1 MGVAYSYQR
10 NGEQRPTGDFEMA
23 YETFQTRREELYNL
37 LDAAN
42 HSVSY
47 TAHLMEIDPSDKT
60 IAGYEAALDYAAK
73 IRGLIGENA
82 DAEDAKRLEDACIVR
97 KETAVESEM
106 RGFDLAFVI
115 ARQNERAL
123 P

>member
-1 MGVAYSYQR
+1 
-10 NGEQRPTGDFEMA
+10 MA

-47 TAHLMEIDPSDKT
+47 TEHLMEIDPSDKT

-82 DAEDAKRLEDACIVR
+82 DAEDAQRSADACIVR
-97 KETAVESEM
+97 KPKAVEAASV
-106 RGFDLAFVI
+106 GFDLAFVI

-123 P
+123 S